1 MCFDARYLFAGLCAR
16 ELESSDVVW
25 STIFITSAGIFVFV
39 RESIHNNAKRME
51 VDGMLA
57 MVDWLGVPV
66 EQFVRDDGS

>member
-1 MCFDARYLFAGLCAR
+1 MYEALDEKRRSRNLSWSEVAR
-16 ELESSDVVW
+16 EIGVSAA
-25 STIFITSAGIFVFV
+25 TIKRTKDGT
-39 RESIHNNAKRME
+39 RME